1 MRLFF
6 LFIFFLFISCKNE
19 NHPIFFGG
27 KILNKSADKI
37 ILNKDD
43 EIVNESSIDENGFFQ
58 MKLDSIS
65 SGLYNFF
72 LQPEFQYVILEKN
85 DSIYIRLNSLDFDES
100 LVFMGNGAS
109 KNNFLMDVF
118 LNFEKNEEILNKS
131 FNESFEE
138 YLKEVDSI
146 LLFQEKK
153 FIEFKSKVKISP
165 FAENMINNALLYPYM
180 EKIQSFI
187 LRRNI
192 SEKLW
197 DDFKYYYD
205 IDFNDNSLAFF
216 KPYIDFIYLYTFN
229 ITRIKNK
236 EIDKIDFQI
245 DRLNT
250 INELISDS
258 EIKSKLFR
266 FLAFEVLLN
275 NKHIYE
281 KSKFINEFLKISNY
295 ENINNEVDELYKN
308 QKRLRPGN
316 DFPLFDFNNLKNSLF
331 KNLSNDN
338 SKKILFFWSYDQISH
353 SNMIHEKIK
362 ALKYLYPNYNY
373 YSININNSQF
383 KWINSII
390 DRDIENIRSVNFEE
404 MSKKLIINNLNKIF
418 LLNKKNQIEKIDLI
432 DNFFKNF

>member
-1 MRLFF
+1 MRFIF
-6 LFIFFLFISCKNE
+6 LFIIFLFISCKNE

-43 EIVNESSIDENGFFQ
+43 DIINESSIDENGFFQ

-100 LVFMGNGAS
+100 LVFMGTGAS

-118 LNFEKNEEILNKS
+118 LNFEKNEDILNKS

-138 YLKEVDSI
+138 YLKEVDSF
-146 LLFQEKK
+146 LVVQRKK
-153 FIEFKSKVKISP
+153 FIEFKSKVKISS

-180 EKIQSFI
+180 EKVQSFI

-197 DDFKYYYD
+197 DNIKYYYN
-205 IDFNDNSLAFF
+205 INFNDNSLAFF

-250 INELISDS
+250 INELISDNA
-258 EIKSKLFR
+258 IKSKLFR
-266 FLAFEVLLN
+266 FLAFEVLLK
-275 NKHIYE
+275 NKHINE
-281 KSKFINEFLKISNY
+281 KSEFINEFLKISNF
-295 ENINNEVDELYKN
+295 ESINNEVDELYKN
-308 QKRLRPGN
+308 QKRLSPGN
-316 DFPLFDFNNLKNSLF
+316 IFPQVYFANQNGSILDITT
-331 KNLSNDN
+331 DN
-338 SKKILFFWSYDQISH
+338 KTKKVLFFWSYDQNSH
-353 SNMIHEKIK
+353 LNAIHQKIFK
-362 ALKYLYPNYNY
+362 LKTAFFNHKF
-373 YSININNSQF
+373 YSININESQS
-383 KWINSII
+383 KWLDNIISKDVINVRSI
-390 DRDIENIRSVNFEE
+390 NFGE
-404 MSKKLIINNLNKIF
+404 MSKKLIIDNLNKIF
-418 LLNKKNQIEKIDLI
+418 FLDEKNKIQKIDLI
-432 DNFFKNF
+432 DNLILN

>member
-43 EIVNESSIDENGFFQ
+43 NIMSESLIDENGFFQ
-58 MKLDSIS
+58 MKLDSIN

-100 LVFMGNGAS
+100 LVFTGNGAS

-118 LNFEKNEEILNKS
+118 LSFEKNEDLLNKS
-131 FNESFEE
+131 FNESFGN
-138 YLKEVDSI
+138 YLKKADSV
-146 LLFQEKK
+146 LSVQEKK
-153 FIEFKSKVKISP
+153 FIEFKSKVEISE
-165 FAENMINNALLYPYM
+165 FSEKMINNALLYPYM

-192 SEKLW
+192 NEELW
-197 DDFKYYYD
+197 DKILYD
-205 IDFNDNSLAFF
+205 YKIDLNDKDLTFF

-245 DRLNT
+245 DRINI
-250 INELISDS
+250 INELISS
-258 EIKSKLFR
+258 NEIKSKLFR
-266 FLAFEVLLN
+266 FLAFEVLLKN
-275 NKHIYE
+275 TSMSE
-281 KSKFINEFLKISNY
+281 KSKFIDEFLKISTFDS
-295 ENINNEVDELYKN
+295 INDEVDELYEN
-308 QKRLRPGN
+308 QKKLSPGN
-316 DFPLFDFNNLKNSLF
+316 NFPLVYFANQNGSILDITNEK
-331 KNLSNDN
+331 K
-338 SKKILFFWSYDQISH
+338 SKKVLFFWSYDQNSH
-353 SNMIHEKIK
+353 LNAIHQKILKLKTTYSNYKF
-362 ALKYLYPNYNY
+362 
-373 YSININNSQF
+373 YSININDSQS
-383 KWINSII
+383 KWLDNII
-390 DRDIENIRSVNFEE
+390 SNNVVNIRSVNFDE
-404 MSKKLIINNLNKIF
+404 MSKKLIIDNLNKIF
-418 LLNKKNQIEKIDLI
+418 FLDEKSKIQKIDLI
-432 DNFFKNF
+432 DNLIFN

>member
-1 MRLFF
+1 MRFIF
-6 LFIFFLFISCKNE
+6 LFLIFLFISCKNE

-43 EIVNESSIDENGFFQ
+43 HILNESSIDENGFFQ

-72 LQPEFQYVILEKN
+72 LQPEFQYLILEKN

-109 KNNFLMDVF
+109 KNNFLMDIF
-118 LNFEKNEEILNKS
+118 LDFEKNEEILNKS

-138 YLKEVDSI
+138 YLKEVDSF
-146 LLFQEKK
+146 LVVQQKK
-153 FIEFKSKVKISP
+153 FIQFKSKVKISS
-165 FAENMINNALLYPYM
+165 FAEKLINNALLYPYM

-192 SEKLW
+192 SDKLW
-197 DDFKYYYD
+197 NNIKYDYN
-205 IDFNDNSLAFF
+205 INFNDNSLAFF

-250 INELISDS
+250 VNDLISDN

-266 FLAFEVLLN
+266 FLAFEVLLK
-275 NKHIYE
+275 NKYIYE
-281 KSKFINEFLKISNY
+281 KSKFINEFLKISNF
-295 ENINNEVDELYKN
+295 ESINNEVDELYKN
-308 QKRLRPGN
+308 QKRLTPGN
-316 DFPLFDFNNLKNSLF
+316 IFPQVYFANQNGSILDITT
-331 KNLSNDN
+331 DN
-338 SKKILFFWSYDQISH
+338 KTKKVLFFWSYDQNSH
-353 SNMIHEKIK
+353 LNAIH
-362 ALKYLYPNYNY
+362 
-373 YSININNSQF
+373 Q
-383 KWINSII
+383 
-390 DRDIENIRSVNFEE
+390 
-404 MSKKLIINNLNKIF
+404 KIF
-418 LLNKKNQIEKIDLI
+418 KLKNY
-432 DNFFKNF
+432 FFQS

>member
-1 MRLFF
+1 MRFTF
-6 LFIFFLFISCKNE
+6 LFIIFLFISCENK

-43 EIVNESSIDENGFFQ
+43 NILNESSIDENGFFQ

-100 LVFMGNGAS
+100 LVFMGTGAS

-118 LNFEKNEEILNKS
+118 LNFEKNEDILNKS

-138 YLKEVDSI
+138 YLKEVDSF
-146 LLFQEKK
+146 LVVQRKK
-153 FIEFKSKVKISP
+153 FIEFKSNVKISS
-165 FAENMINNALLYPYM
+165 FAEKMINNALLYPYM
-180 EKIQSFI
+180 EKVQSFI

-197 DDFKYYYD
+197 NNIKYYYN
-205 IDFNDNSLAFF
+205 INFNDNSLAFF

-229 ITRIKNK
+229 ITRKKNK

-250 INELISDS
+250 INELISDN

-266 FLAFEVLLN
+266 FLAFEVLLK
-275 NKHIYE
+275 NKHINE
-281 KSKFINEFLKISNY
+281 KSKFINEFLKISNF
-295 ENINNEVDELYKN
+295 ESINNEVDELYKN
-308 QKRLRPGN
+308 QKRLSPGN
-316 DFPLFDFNNLKNSLF
+316 IFPQVYFANQNGSILDITT
-331 KNLSNDN
+331 DN
-338 SKKILFFWSYDQISH
+338 KIKKVLFFWSYDQNSH
-353 SNMIHEKIK
+353 SNLIHQKIFK
-362 ALKYLYPNYNY
+362 LKTIFFNHKF
-373 YSININNSQF
+373 YSININESQS
-383 KWINSII
+383 KWLDNIISKDVINVRSI
-390 DRDIENIRSVNFEE
+390 NFEE
-404 MSKKLIINNLNKIF
+404 MSKKLIIDNLNKIF
-418 LLNKKNQIEKIDLI
+418 FLDEKSKIQKIDLI
-432 DNFFKNF
+432 DNLILN

>member
-1 MRLFF
+1 MRFIF
-6 LFIFFLFISCKNE
+6 LFIIFLFISCRNE

-43 EIVNESSIDENGFFQ
+43 DILNESSIDENGFFQ

-65 SGLYNFF
+65 PGLYNFF
-72 LQPEFQYVILEKN
+72 LQPEFQYLILEKN

-118 LNFEKNEEILNKS
+118 LNFEKNEDILNKS

-138 YLKEVDSI
+138 YLKEVDSF
-146 LLFQEKK
+146 LVVQQKK
-153 FIEFKSKVKISP
+153 FIQFKSKVKISS
-165 FAENMINNALLYPYM
+165 FAEKLINNALLYPYM

-192 SEKLW
+192 SDKLW
-197 DDFKYYYD
+197 NNIKYDYN
-205 IDFNDNSLAFF
+205 INFNDNSLAFF

-250 INELISDS
+250 VNDLISDN

-266 FLAFEVLLN
+266 FLAFEVLLK
-275 NKHIYE
+275 NKYIYE
-281 KSKFINEFLKISNY
+281 KSKFINEFLKISNF
-295 ENINNEVDELYKN
+295 ESINNEVDELYKN
-308 QKRLRPGN
+308 QKRLTPGN
-316 DFPLFDFNNLKNSLF
+316 IFPQVYFANQNGSILDITTNNKTN
-331 KNLSNDN
+331 KV
-338 SKKILFFWSYDQISH
+338 LFFWSYDQNSH
-353 SNMIHEKIK
+353 LNAIHQKIFK
-362 ALKYLYPNYNY
+362 LKTTFFNHKF
-373 YSININNSQF
+373 YSININESQS
-383 KWINSII
+383 KWLDNII
-390 DRDIENIRSVNFEE
+390 SEDFINIRSINFEE
-404 MSKKLIINNLNKIF
+404 MSKKLIIDNLNKIF
-418 LLNKKNQIEKIDLI
+418 FLNEKNEIQKIDLI
-432 DNFFKNF
+432 DNLILN

>member
-1 MRLFF
+1 MRFIF
-6 LFIFFLFISCKNE
+6 LFIIFLFISCKNE

-43 EIVNESSIDENGFFQ
+43 DILNESSIDENGFFQ
-58 MKLDSIS
+58 IKLDSIS

-118 LNFEKNEEILNKS
+118 LNFEKNEDILNKS

-138 YLKEVDSI
+138 YLKEVDSF
-146 LLFQEKK
+146 LVVQRKK
-153 FIEFKSKVKISP
+153 FIEFKSKVKISS

-180 EKIQSFI
+180 EKVQSFI

-197 DDFKYYYD
+197 DNIKYYYN
-205 IDFNDNSLAFF
+205 INFNDNSLAFF

-250 INELISDS
+250 INELISDN

-266 FLAFEVLLN
+266 FLAFEVLLK
-275 NKHIYE
+275 NKHINE
-281 KSKFINEFLKISNY
+281 KSKFINEFLKISNF
-295 ENINNEVDELYKN
+295 ESINNEVDELYKN
-308 QKRLRPGN
+308 QKRLSPGN
-316 DFPLFDFNNLKNSLF
+316 IFPQVHFANQNGSILDITT
-331 KNLSNDN
+331 DN
-338 SKKILFFWSYDQISH
+338 KTKKVLFFWSYDQNSH
-353 SNMIHEKIK
+353 LNLIHQKIFK
-362 ALKYLYPNYNY
+362 LKTTFFNHKF
-373 YSININNSQF
+373 YSININESQS
-383 KWINSII
+383 KWLDNIISKDVINVRSI
-390 DRDIENIRSVNFEE
+390 NFEE
-404 MSKKLIINNLNKIF
+404 MSKKLIIDNLNKIF
-418 LLNKKNQIEKIDLI
+418 FLDEKSKIQKIDLI
-432 DNFFKNF
+432 DNLILN

>member
-1 MRLFF
+1 MRFIF
-6 LFIFFLFISCKNE
+6 LFLIFLFISCKNE
-19 NHPIFFGG
+19 NHTIFFGG

-43 EIVNESSIDENGFFQ
+43 DILNESSIDENGFFQ

-118 LNFEKNEEILNKS
+118 LNFEKNEDILNKS

-138 YLKEVDSI
+138 YLKEVDSF
-146 LLFQEKK
+146 LVAQQKK
-153 FIEFKSKVKISP
+153 FIEFKSKVKISS
-165 FAENMINNALLYPYM
+165 FAEKMINNALLYPYM

-187 LRRNI
+187 LRKNI

-197 DDFKYYYD
+197 DNIEYYYN
-205 IDFNDNSLAFF
+205 INFNDNSLAFF

-229 ITRIKNK
+229 ITRKKNK

-250 INELISDS
+250 INELISDN

-266 FLAFEVLLN
+266 FLAFEVLLK
-275 NKHIYE
+275 NKHINE
-281 KSKFINEFLKISNY
+281 KSKFINKFLKISNF
-295 ENINNEVDELYKN
+295 ESINNEVDELYKN
-308 QKRLRPGN
+308 QKRLKPGN
-316 DFPLFDFNNLKNSLF
+316 IFPQVYFVNQNGSILDITK
-331 KNLSNDN
+331 DN
-338 SKKILFFWSYDQISH
+338 KTKKVLFFWSYDQNSH
-353 SNMIHEKIK
+353 LNAIHQKIFK
-362 ALKYLYPNYNY
+362 LKSTFFNHKF
-373 YSININNSQF
+373 YSININESQS
-383 KWINSII
+383 KWLDNIISKDVINVRSI
-390 DRDIENIRSVNFEE
+390 NFEE
-404 MSKKLIINNLNKIF
+404 MSKKLIIDNLNKIF
-418 LLNKKNQIEKIDLI
+418 FLDEKSKIQKIDLI
-432 DNFFKNF
+432 DNLILN

>member
-1 MRLFF
+1 MRFTF
-6 LFIFFLFISCKNE
+6 LFIIFLFISCENK

-43 EIVNESSIDENGFFQ
+43 DILNESSIDENGFFQ

-118 LNFEKNEEILNKS
+118 LNFEKNEDILNKS

-138 YLKEVDSI
+138 YLKEVDSF
-146 LLFQEKK
+146 LVVQRKK
-153 FIEFKSKVKISP
+153 FIEFKSKVKISS

-180 EKIQSFI
+180 EKVQSFI

-197 DDFKYYYD
+197 DNIKYYYN
-205 IDFNDNSLAFF
+205 INFNDNSLAFF

-250 INELISDS
+250 ANDLISDN

-266 FLAFEVLLN
+266 FLAFEVLLK

-281 KSKFINEFLKISNY
+281 KSKFINEFIKISNF
-295 ENINNEVDELYKN
+295 ESINNEVDELYKN
-308 QKRLRPGN
+308 QKRLKPGN
-316 DFPLFDFNNLKNSLF
+316 IFPQVYFVNQNGSILDITT
-331 KNLSNDN
+331 DN
-338 SKKILFFWSYDQISH
+338 KTKKVLFFWSYDQNSH
-353 SNMIHEKIK
+353 LNAIHQKIFK
-362 ALKYLYPNYNY
+362 LKTTFFNHKF
-373 YSININNSQF
+373 YSININESQS
-383 KWINSII
+383 KWLDNIISKDVINVRSI
-390 DRDIENIRSVNFEE
+390 NFEE
-404 MSKKLIINNLNKIF
+404 MSKKLIIDNLNKIF
-418 LLNKKNQIEKIDLI
+418 FLNEKSEIQKIDLI
-432 DNFFKNF
+432 DNLILN

>member
-1 MRLFF
+1 MRFTF
-6 LFIFFLFISCKNE
+6 LFIIFLFISCENK

-43 EIVNESSIDENGFFQ
+43 NILNESSIDENGFFQ

-118 LNFEKNEEILNKS
+118 LNFEKNEDILNKS

-138 YLKEVDSI
+138 YLKEVDSF
-146 LLFQEKK
+146 LVVQRKK
-153 FIEFKSKVKISP
+153 FIEFKSNVKISS
-165 FAENMINNALLYPYM
+165 FAEKMINNALLYPYM

-187 LRRNI
+187 LRKNI

-197 DDFKYYYD
+197 DNIEYYYN
-205 IDFNDNSLAFF
+205 INFNDNSLAFF

-229 ITRIKNK
+229 ITRKKNK

-250 INELISDS
+250 INELISDN

-275 NKHIYE
+275 NKHINE
-281 KSKFINEFLKISNY
+281 KSKFINEFIKISNF
-295 ENINNEVDELYKN
+295 ESINNEVDELYKN
-308 QKRLRPGN
+308 QKRLSPGN
-316 DFPLFDFNNLKNSLF
+316 IFPQVYFANQNGSILDITT
-331 KNLSNDN
+331 DN
-338 SKKILFFWSYDQISH
+338 KTKKVLFFWSYDQNSH
-353 SNMIHEKIK
+353 LNLIHQKIFK
-362 ALKYLYPNYNY
+362 LKTTFFNHKF
-373 YSININNSQF
+373 YSININESQS
-383 KWINSII
+383 KWLDNIISKDVINVRSI
-390 DRDIENIRSVNFEE
+390 NFEE
-404 MSKKLIINNLNKIF
+404 MSKKLIIDNLNKIF
-418 LLNKKNQIEKIDLI
+418 FIDEKSKIQKIDLI
-432 DNFFKNF
+432 DNLILN

>member
-1 MRLFF
+1 MRFIF
-6 LFIFFLFISCKNE
+6 LFIIFLFISCRNE

-43 EIVNESSIDENGFFQ
+43 DILNESSIDENGFFQ

-65 SGLYNFF
+65 PGLYNFF
-72 LQPEFQYVILEKN
+72 LQPEFQYLILEKN

-109 KNNFLMDVF
+109 KNNFLMDIF
-118 LNFEKNEEILNKS
+118 LDFEKNEEILNKS

-138 YLKEVDSI
+138 YLKEVDSF
-146 LLFQEKK
+146 LVVQQKK
-153 FIEFKSKVKISP
+153 FIQFKSKVKISS
-165 FAENMINNALLYPYM
+165 FAEKLINNALLYPYM

-192 SEKLW
+192 SDKLW
-197 DDFKYYYD
+197 NNIKYDYN
-205 IDFNDNSLAFF
+205 INFNDNSLAFF

-250 INELISDS
+250 VNDLISDN

-266 FLAFEVLLN
+266 FLAFEVILK

-281 KSKFINEFLKISNY
+281 KSKFINEFLKISNF
-295 ENINNEVDELYKN
+295 ESINNEVDELYKN
-308 QKRLRPGN
+308 QKRLTPGN
-316 DFPLFDFNNLKNSLF
+316 IFPQVYFANQNGSILDITTNNKTN
-331 KNLSNDN
+331 KV
-338 SKKILFFWSYDQISH
+338 LFFWSYDQNSH
-353 SNMIHEKIK
+353 LNAIHQKIFK
-362 ALKYLYPNYNY
+362 LKTTFFNHKF
-373 YSININNSQF
+373 YSININESQS
-383 KWINSII
+383 KWLDNII
-390 DRDIENIRSVNFEE
+390 SEDFINIRSINFEE
-404 MSKKLIINNLNKIF
+404 MSKKLIIDNLNKIF
-418 LLNKKNQIEKIDLI
+418 FLNEKNEIQKIDLI
-432 DNFFKNF
+432 DNLILN

>member
-1 MRLFF
+1 MRFIF
-6 LFIFFLFISCKNE
+6 LFLIFLFISCKNE

-43 EIVNESSIDENGFFQ
+43 DILNESSIDENGFFQ

-118 LNFEKNEEILNKS
+118 LNFEKNEDILNKS

-138 YLKEVDSI
+138 YLKEVDSF
-146 LLFQEKK
+146 LVAQQKK
-153 FIEFKSKVKISP
+153 FIEFKSKVKISS
-165 FAENMINNALLYPYM
+165 FAEKMINNALLYPYM

-187 LRRNI
+187 LRKNI

-197 DDFKYYYD
+197 DNIEYYYN
-205 IDFNDNSLAFF
+205 INFNDNSLAFF

-250 INELISDS
+250 INELISDN

-281 KSKFINEFLKISNY
+281 KSKFINEFIKISNF
-295 ENINNEVDELYKN
+295 ESINNEVDELYKN
-308 QKRLRPGN
+308 QKRLKPGN
-316 DFPLFDFNNLKNSLF
+316 IFPQVYFVNQNGSILDITT
-331 KNLSNDN
+331 DN
-338 SKKILFFWSYDQISH
+338 KTKKVLFFWSYDQNSH
-353 SNMIHEKIK
+353 LNAIHQKIFK
-362 ALKYLYPNYNY
+362 LKNTFFNHKF
-373 YSININNSQF
+373 YSININESQS
-383 KWINSII
+383 KWLDNIISKDVINV
-390 DRDIENIRSVNFEE
+390 RSMNFEE
-404 MSKKLIINNLNKIF
+404 MSKKLIIDNLNKIF
-418 LLNKKNQIEKIDLI
+418 FLNEKSKIQKIDLI
-432 DNFFKNF
+432 DNLILN